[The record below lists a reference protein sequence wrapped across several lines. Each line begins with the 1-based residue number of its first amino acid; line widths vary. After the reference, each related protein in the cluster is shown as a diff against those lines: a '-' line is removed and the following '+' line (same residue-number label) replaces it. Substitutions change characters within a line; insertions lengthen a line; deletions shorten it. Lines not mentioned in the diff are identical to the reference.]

1 MEDIKCIKTV
11 SVLQP
16 LNVPKK
22 YVKGKMYRITVGD
35 EVVRTMMCVHSD
47 TSMWDK
53 CYDCP
58 NFSDIE
64 ASICGS
70 CSDDN
75 ITFISVETLME
86 DI

>member
-1 MEDIKCIKTV
+1 MEDIKCINGNPV
-11 SVLQP
+11 MIP

-22 YVKGKMYRITVGD
+22 YVKGKMYRIILGDTVI
-35 EVVRTMMCVHSD
+35 RTMMCVHSD
-47 TSMWDK
+47 MSMWDK
-53 CYDCP
+53 CHDCP

-70 CSDDN
+70 CSNDN
-75 ITFISVETLME
+75 MKFISVENLME